1 MPTQD
6 KHLFHTRSAGQIN
19 LPTRQLI
26 NSSTTTHDL
35 LLQATCLLIN
45 LSTRQLPLMG
55 TEYYCN
61 KGDDRITIIQKKVQK
76 TDLYFYP

>member
-1 MPTQD
+1 MNKLLDSINSFICQTSRQVN
-6 KHLFHTRSAGQIN
+6 KLFDSIN
-19 LPTRQLI
+19 SFTCQLV
-26 NSSTTTHDL
+26 NSSTCKL
-35 LLQATCLLIN
+35 VN